1 MEKDEVR
8 NMDLA
13 NYLEYKRPTVTRMLK
28 KLENKGLIIYGEDKI
43 IRLTEE
49 SKIFCEKMYTRHK
62 YLTDVFIRLGI
73 DAKNAENEACL
84 IEHVISDETFEKL
97 KKHFDYNL

>member
-1 MEKDEVR
+1 
-8 NMDLA
+8 MDLA

-28 KLENKGLIIYGEDKI
+28 KLENKRLIIYGEDKI

-49 SKIFCEKMYTRHK
+49 SKKFCKKMYTRHK

-73 DAKNAENEACL
+73 DAEKAENEACL

-97 KKHFDYNL
+97 KKHLDYNL

>member
-1 MEKDEVR
+1 
-8 NMDLA
+8 MDLA

-28 KLENKGLIIYGEDKI
+28 ILENKGLIIYGEDKI

-49 SKIFCEKMYTRHK
+49 SKTFCKKMYTRHK

-73 DAKNAENEACL
+73 DAEKSENEACL

>member
-1 MEKDEVR
+1 
-8 NMDLA
+8 MDLA

-49 SKIFCEKMYTRHK
+49 SKYFAKKCIQ
-62 YLTDVFIRLGI
+62 GI
-73 DAKNAENEACL
+73 N
-84 IEHVISDETFEKL
+84 I
-97 KKHFDYNL
+97 